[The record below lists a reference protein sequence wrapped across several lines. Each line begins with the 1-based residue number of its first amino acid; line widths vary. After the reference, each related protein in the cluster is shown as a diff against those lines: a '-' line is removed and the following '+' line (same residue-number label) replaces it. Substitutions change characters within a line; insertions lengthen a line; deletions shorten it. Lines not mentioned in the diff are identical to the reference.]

1 MSRTAVSVT
10 AFAAGSLAPGLAEAQ
25 ERALEW
31 GWGMHPMSWMWG
43 TWGLVMSLMML
54 VFWGVAIVAVVLG
67 LRWLAGQGETSP
79 SDRALEILRER
90 YARGEINAQE
100 FEAKRRDL
108 QGTR

>member
-1 MSRTAVSVT
+1 MTGLIL
-10 AFAAGSLAPGLAEAQ
+10 AACVVACPLSMLA
-25 ERALEW
+25 
-31 GWGMHPMSWMWG
+31 MM
-43 TWGLVMSLMML
+43 LMML